1 MTEPPDQRKGM
12 TSVRSRN
19 WLAGLLLALALT
31 GCGLGESGEQAAVRR
46 CAEIQDLYAGLYETA
61 QWVQPEDQWEEPV
74 LSQASRDAMEDCL
87 MAAGLDVVDSSEVC
101 PDYLTTGET
110 FRSFWEQAQA
120 GNAGEQEV
128 IYLKEN
134 GDLYYQRFFPQD
146 GGIWV
151 ESLYA
156 PIEEAEMS
164 SYECREILDWELT
177 ERGYFYY
184 RIYPADDPHYA
195 DFSLLRLT
203 APDPELWELNQRYIQ
218 AGSYIATNVFL
229 IDWWED
235 DFGEL
240 SFNDLWEHLYYVRY
254 GTQFPTEGY
263 EYDAPM
269 HCYWIPASEFE
280 QVMLPFFAI
289 DRDTLRELT
298 QYDPATGTYPWRPM
312 EGDDHTFLHFYT
324 IAPEVTACRDNGDG
338 TLTLTVELY
347 STDLKT
353 DCLFAHELTVRPLGE
368 TDFQFV
374 GNRMT
379 FQTEEYGLPY
389 CEPRLTWGEMR

>member
-1 MTEPPDQRKGM
+1 MRA
-12 TSVRSRN
+12 RN

-31 GCGLGESGEQAAVRR
+31 GCGLGETGQQTAQRR
-46 CAEIQDLYAGLYETA
+46 CAETQDLYAGLYETA
-61 QWVQPEDQWEEPV
+61 RWVQPEDQWEAPTLTQE
-74 LSQASRDAMEDCL
+74 SRDEIEDCL
-87 MAAGLDVVDSSEVC
+87 MAAGLDVVDSSEIC
-101 PDYLTTGET
+101 PDYLTTGDRFRT
-110 FRSFWEQAQA
+110 FWNQAQA

-128 IYLKEN
+128 LYLKEN
-134 GDLYYQRFFPQD
+134 GDLYYQRFYSQGD
-146 GGIWV
+146 AVWV
-151 ESLYA
+151 ESLFA
-156 PIEEAEMS
+156 PMDAGEP
-164 SYECREILDWELT
+164 SYECHEILDWALT
-177 ERGYFYY
+177 ERGDFYY

-195 DFSLLRLT
+195 DFSMLRLT
-203 APDPELWELNQRYIQ
+203 APDPELWELNQRYVQ

-240 SFNDLWEHLYYVRY
+240 SFNDLWEHLYYVCY
-254 GTQFPTEGY
+254 GTQFPTAGY

-269 HCYWIPASEFE
+269 HCYRIPASEFE

-289 DRDTLRELT
+289 DRDTFRELA
-298 QYDPATGTYPWRPM
+298 QYDPETDTYPWRAM
-312 EGDDHTFLHFYT
+312 EADDHTFLHFYT

-353 DCLFAHELTVRPLGE
+353 DCLFAHELTVRTLGE

-374 GNRMT
+374 GNRIT

-389 CEPRLTWGEMR
+389 SRPRLTWGEMR